1 MSTNGFWRCS
11 KRTSSKYSHRAGWLS
26 VTTGF
31 TVSSVILIV
40 DDEKPIRELVRSIL
54 SRAGHEVAVAED
66 AGQALRLLEEGAP
79 DLMLT
84 DIVMPGMS
92 GLALA
97 AQAHHRRPGL
107 RVMFMSG
114 FASQYEEELSGSVC
128 LSKPFTPSQLL
139 AAVEDVLTLKRAE

>member
-1 MSTNGFWRCS
+1 
-11 KRTSSKYSHRAGWLS
+11 
-26 VTTGF
+26 
-31 TVSSVILIV
+31 VILIV
-40 DDEKPIRELVRSIL
+40 DDEKPIRDLVSLIL
-54 SRAGHEVAVAED
+54 TRAGHEVAVAED
-66 AGQALRLLEEGAP
+66 AGQALRFLEQGVP

-114 FASQYEEELSGSVC
+114 FASQYEGELSGSVC
-128 LSKPFTPSQLL
+128 LSKPFTASQLL
-139 AAVEDVLTLKRAE
+139 AAVEDVLAFKRAE

>member
-1 MSTNGFWRCS
+1 M
-11 KRTSSKYSHRAGWLS
+11 
-26 VTTGF
+26 
-31 TVSSVILIV
+31 SSVILIV

-66 AGQALRLLEEGAP
+66 AGQALQLLEEGAP